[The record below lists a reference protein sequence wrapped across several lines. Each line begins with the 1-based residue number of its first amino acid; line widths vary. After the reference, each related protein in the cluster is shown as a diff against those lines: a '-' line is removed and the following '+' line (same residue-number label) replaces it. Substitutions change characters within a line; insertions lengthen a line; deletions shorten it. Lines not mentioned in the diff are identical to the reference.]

1 MAQVRKVITKIN
13 RYLFEEEAHY
23 IINTLNDFNYP
34 NKLHRLSKTAY
45 MVELPNIDEND
56 RKKMLKEELNSIGF
70 TIYKTDKTLKDLKI
84 IQAEKELLAQEI
96 N

>member
-1 MAQVRKVITKIN
+1 
-13 RYLFEEEAHY
+13 
-23 IINTLNDFNYP
+23 
-34 NKLHRLSKTAY
+34 

-56 RKKMLKEELNSIGF
+56 RKKILKEELNSIGF

-84 IQAEKELLAQEI
+84 IQAEKELLAQET